1 MNIKKFSEAMGE
13 IDSKYVEKA
22 INYKPNQKKQIW
34 VKWGAIA
41 ACLAIIV
48 YAGTRRFPQETHE
61 EMAELPMLSITENTS
76 EGMGFEGYWAY
87 EVSELVNANPWSKS
101 LEISTLPV
109 YRNPLTYDENYIAS
123 GADFD
128 KMQEFLL
135 EIADRFGINT
145 NTLTITDDVPDEETK
160 QMISGKLQMGGGVI
174 PDGYFDPTKLITEA
188 DGLKIEVDQT
198 MTATIFFEPAVSL
211 ADEYNFTN
219 YAPYEDIV
227 AVAEHLKTEYK
238 DIIGIDNP
246 QINICGG
253 DYNIYAQQSYSIAF
267 FDASGNNTQKII
279 NYNFNRVT
287 FYCNSEG
294 ELWLARI
301 CQPDLSK
308 IVGNYPI
315 ITPKQA
321 SELLLNGNFLTSV
334 PYEMPGSEYVRKMEL
349 VYRTGEWEEY
359 YMPYYRFYVELPEDE
374 LENGL
379 KTYGVYYVPAVDGT
393 YISNMPTWDGS
404 FN

>member
-41 ACLAIIV
+41 ACLAIMV
-48 YAGTRRFPQETHE
+48 YAGTRRFSQETHE
-61 EMAELPMLSITENTS
+61 DMAELPMLSITENTS

-135 EIADRFGINT
+135 EIADRFGIDT

-160 QMISGKLQMGGGVI
+160 QMISGKLQMGGDVI
-174 PDGYFDPTKLITEA
+174 PDGYFDPTKLIIEA
-188 DGLKIEVDQT
+188 DGLKIEVNQA

-253 DYNIYAQQSYSIAF
+253 DYNIYAQQSYSIEF

-301 CQPDLSK
+301 CQPDLSE
-308 IVGNYPI
+308 IVGNYPT

-379 KTYGVYYVPAVDGT
+379 KTYGIYYVPAVDGT

>member
-22 INYKPNQKKQIW
+22 LNYQPNQKKQIW

-41 ACLAIIV
+41 ACLAIMV
-48 YAGTRRFPQETHE
+48 YAGTRKFPQETHE
-61 EMAELPMLSITENTS
+61 DMAELPMLSITENTS

-135 EIADRFGINT
+135 EIADRFGIDT
-145 NTLTITDDVPDEETK
+145 NTLTITDDAPDEETK
-160 QMISGKLQMGGGVI
+160 QMISRKLQMEVAVI
-174 PDGYFDPTKLITEA
+174 PDGYFDPTKLIIEA
-188 DGLKIEVDQT
+188 DGLKIEVNQA
-198 MTATIFFEPAVSL
+198 MTATIFFEPAISL

-246 QINICGG
+246 QMNICGG
-253 DYNIYAQQSYSIAF
+253 DYNIYAQQSYSIKF
-267 FDASGNNTQKII
+267 FDASGNDTQKII
-279 NYNFNRVT
+279 NYNFNQVT

-301 CQPDLSK
+301 CQPDLSE

-334 PYEMPGSEYVRKMEL
+334 PYEMPGSRYVRKMEL

-359 YMPYYRFYVELPEDE
+359 YMPYYCFYVELPEDE

>member
-1 MNIKKFSEAMGE
+1 MNIKKFSETMGE
-13 IDSKYVEKA
+13 IDSKYVENA
-22 INYKPNQKKQIW
+22 INYQPKQKKQIW
-34 VKWGAIA
+34 VIWGAIA
-41 ACLAIIV
+41 ACLAIMV

-61 EMAELPMLSITENTS
+61 DMAELPMLSITENTS

-87 EVSELVNANPWSKS
+87 EVSELVNANPWSES

-109 YRNPLTYDENYIAS
+109 FHNPLTYDEYFIAS
-123 GADFD
+123 GADFN

-135 EIADRFGINT
+135 EIADRFGIDT

-160 QMISGKLQMGGGVI
+160 QMISRMGGGVI
-174 PDGYFDPTKLITEA
+174 PDGYFDPTKLIIEA
-188 DGLKIEVDQT
+188 DGLKIEVNQA

-211 ADEYNFTN
+211 ADEYNFTD

-238 DIIGIDNP
+238 NLIGIDNP
-246 QINICGG
+246 QMNICGG
-253 DYNIYAQQSYSIAF
+253 DYNIYAQQSYSIKF
-267 FDASGNNTQKII
+267 FDASGNDTQKII
-279 NYNFNRVT
+279 NYNFNQVT

-294 ELWLARI
+294 ELCLARI
-301 CQPDLSK
+301 CQPDLSE

-334 PYEMPGSEYVRKMEL
+334 PYEMPGSEYVRKIEL
-349 VYRTGEWEEY
+349 VYRTGELEEY
-359 YMPYYRFYVELPEDE
+359 YMPYYRFYVELLEDE

-379 KTYGVYYVPAVDGT
+379 KTYGVYYVPAVDGR

>member
-22 INYKPNQKKQIW
+22 LNYQPNQKKQIW

-41 ACLAIIV
+41 ACLAIMV

-61 EMAELPMLSITENTS
+61 DMAELPMLSITENTS

-135 EIADRFGINT
+135 EIADRFGIDT

-160 QMISGKLQMGGGVI
+160 QMISRKLQMEVGVI
-174 PDGYFDPTKLITEA
+174 PDGYFDPTKLIIEA
-188 DGLKIEVDQT
+188 DGLKIEVNQA
-198 MTATIFFEPAVSL
+198 MTATIFFEPAISL

-253 DYNIYAQQSYSIAF
+253 DYNIYAQQSYSIKF
-267 FDASGNNTQKII
+267 FDASGNDTQKII
-279 NYNFNRVT
+279 NYNFNQIT

-301 CQPDLSK
+301 CQPDLSE

-321 SELLLNGNFLTSV
+321 SELLSNGNFLTSV
-334 PYEMPGSEYVRKMEL
+334 PYEMPGSGYVRKMEL

-359 YMPYYRFYVELPEDE
+359 YMPYYCFYVELPEDE